1 MSSTST
7 HSSNRSEES
16 HACDTRESTRGQQL
30 LRVVHDFVE
39 GDVIDV
45 VPRQFYEHVD
55 GAPTWTVETLLA
67 ELGPP

>member
-1 MSSTST
+1 
-7 HSSNRSEES
+7 
-16 HACDTRESTRGQQL
+16 L

-45 VPRQFYEHVD
+45 VPRRFYGHMEGAVLD
-55 GAPTWTVETLLA
+55 GRDVETVQA